1 MGLAAAPRARVEGKV
16 IFRDSLN
23 VREVFK
29 HRVSISFSRDLFSK
43 RTLEIVALVGGEEEE
58 EEKNVRIVLV
68 CKTPTFERNA
78 LNILKV

>member
-1 MGLAAAPRARVEGKV
+1 LKWGVGLAAVPRARVEGKV

-29 HRVSISFSRDLFSK
+29 HGVSISFSRDLFSK

-58 EEKNVRIVLV
+58 EEEK
-68 CKTPTFERNA
+68 K
-78 LNILKV
+78 KM